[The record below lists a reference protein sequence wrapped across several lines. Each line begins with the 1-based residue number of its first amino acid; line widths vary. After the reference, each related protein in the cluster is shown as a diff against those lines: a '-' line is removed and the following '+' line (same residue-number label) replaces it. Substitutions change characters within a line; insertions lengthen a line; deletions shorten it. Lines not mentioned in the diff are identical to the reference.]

1 MHKSV
6 ASLLEAAREA
16 DRPLPAI
23 ILEDEVA
30 ESGRGEDEI
39 RGRIRKTLRVM
50 REAVDEGLKGE
61 VRSPSGL
68 TGGRAARLH
77 RDGRRIMGERVTEI
91 LSRAIATLEVNAAM
105 GLIVAA
111 PTAGAAG
118 VLPSILISAGEI
130 LEEDE
135 ERLVDAMLVA
145 GGVGGV
151 IAHRAS
157 LAGAAGG
164 CQAETGSAAAMG
176 AAAVT
181 WLAGGTD
188 DQVSTAVAL
197 ALQGMLGLICDPIGG
212 LVEIPCIYRNASAA
226 MQALAAAEMAL
237 AGLDFP
243 VPADE
248 VIDVMKDVGA
258 ELRQDPEYAE
268 EILDDL
274 EVFGLDQFGD
284 SSIVVKARFKTKP
297 IKQWYVGREYNRRL
311 KAAFDAANVEI
322 PFPQRTVWLRTDVTG
337 SDQPPTVM
345 VGSEQPDGD
354 GHPTDTVDAEVAA
367 SPRAGGP
374 GPSDTA
380 EAQEEQQH
388 G

>member
-1 MHKSV
+1 MHRSI
-6 ASLLEAAREA
+6 ADLLAHAADSE
-16 DRPLPAI
+16 RPLP
-23 ILEDEVA
+23 EVVLQA
-30 ESGRGEDEI
+30 ETDESGRPEAEI
-39 RGRIRKTLRVM
+39 RGRIRKTLQVM
-50 REAVDEGLKGE
+50 RDAIDEGLKGD

-68 TGGRAARLH
+68 TGGRAARLFA
-77 RDGRRIMGERVTEI
+77 DGPRLMGDRVTSI

-118 VLPSILISAGEI
+118 VLPAIITSAGEI
-130 LEEDE
+130 LDEDE

-176 AAAVT
+176 AAGVT
-181 WLAGGTD
+181 WLAGGSHE
-188 DQVSTAVAL
+188 QVATAVAL
-197 ALQGMLGLICDPIGG
+197 SLQGMLGLICDPIGG

-248 VIDVMKDVGA
+248 VIDVMG
-258 ELRQDPEYAE
+258 E
-268 EILDDL
+268 
-274 EVFGLDQFGD
+274 
-284 SSIVVKARFKTKP
+284 
-297 IKQWYVGREYNRRL
+297 VGRRMPVAYRETAQGGL
-311 KAAFDAANVEI
+311 AATPTARKLVQIEPARK
-322 PFPQRTVWLRTDVTG
+322 PTG
-337 SDQPPTVM
+337 ISV
-345 VGSEQPDGD
+345 
-354 GHPTDTVDAEVAA
+354 
-367 SPRAGGP
+367 
-374 GPSDTA
+374 
-380 EAQEEQQH
+380 
-388 G
+388 